1 MARTDAEAAT
11 MIDSNIDAWCAY
23 RCQGCSQEVDEK
35 WLLPT
40 HEAGKKRDN
49 MQLTALLINKTIFNN
64 FFHVYLK
71 KIPHNSK
78 KRVFEHPITIFIML
92 IFNAW
97 FYSHM
102 FPDLKVRTWVP
113 RIQLT
118 IHTSRVSPSGGPN
131 FGVGDGS
138 YECLY

>member
-1 MARTDAEAAT
+1 MLNSGLVLVARTDAEAAT

-49 MQLTALLINKTIFNN
+49 MQLTALLINKTIFNH

-71 KIPHNSK
+71 KDTPNSK

-92 IFNAW
+92 ILNAW
-97 FYSHM
+97 FYPYISGSQSS
-102 FPDLKVRTWVP
+102 DLGPKDPIDHPHIKGITVR
-113 RIQLT
+113 
-118 IHTSRVSPSGGPN
+118 GPKLW
-131 FGVGDGS
+131 S
-138 YECLY
+138 W

>member
-49 MQLTALLINKTIFNN
+49 MQLTALLIIKTIFNH

-71 KIPHNSK
+71 KDTPNSK
-78 KRVFEHPITIFIML
+78 KSVFEHPITIFIML
-92 IFNAW
+92 ILNAW
-97 FYSHM
+97 FYPYISGSQSSA
-102 FPDLKVRTWVP
+102 WVP